1 MLAVCIEMY
10 IALVYKGILKEK
22 SGRFGSGMYIS
33 FVVLERI
40 AVAHMVS
47 ERTAMTIEE
56 VLVKEYGPLLSLAEL
71 AMILDRSPDGLRIS
85 LKSSSEWVRR
95 INAARLR
102 LGRRVYFR
110 TSGLQPY
117 WTHGDVEECP
127 LISQAFSTY
136 FGKLNGETDRRWK
149 LTTDSRRAPQ
159 SRKGDNILDSSLSN
173 RVRRKSRLC

>member
-1 MLAVCIEMY
+1 
-10 IALVYKGILKEK
+10 
-22 SGRFGSGMYIS
+22 MYIS

-85 LKSSSEWVRR
+85 LKSSNDWVSR

-110 TSGLQPY
+110 TSEIAN
-117 WTHGDVEECP
+117 V
-127 LISQAFSTY
+127 
-136 FGKLNGETDRRWK
+136 
-149 LTTDSRRAPQ
+149 
-159 SRKGDNILDSSLSN
+159 LDA
-173 RVRRKSRLC
+173 R